1 MKKNLTLFLFTLSL
15 TSLAQ
20 EPSRVVDN
28 KIHKFVMQFSASDSA
43 QQMSIITQLGN
54 VREAWPNAKIEVVCH
69 SGGLDLLLTA
79 KSKVANQVNGLSAQ
93 GVIFSACNNTMRR
106 RNVKKEDLLSS
117 ALVVPSAFVELVL
130 KQEEGWAYI
139 KGGH

>member
-1 MKKNLTLFLFTLSL
+1 
-15 TSLAQ
+15 
-20 EPSRVVDN
+20 
-28 KIHKFVMQFSASDSA
+28 
-43 QQMSIITQLGN
+43 MSIITQLGN